1 MLFRR
6 KHKPDA
12 PPAPATDPVIDAQI
26 HWLAKRGLVVRDG
39 LSKEQWI
46 GAADD
51 PSDPMSLAEA
61 TIDGMPCAQPD
72 PTVTINGTDLAEM
85 VHLLADSLELP
96 IDDVEY
102 AGGELKIRSS
112 ATHLS
117 FTIEGHDHLA
127 VLHSIAQE
135 FIDSAHVLVCN
146 GNTFAIA
153 HRDIAEQ
160 VQSVMD
166 LTRSGD

>member
-61 TIDGMPCAQPD
+61 TIDGMPCAQAD
-72 PTVTINGTDLAEM
+72 PMVTVTGEDLVQIVHDLA
-85 VHLLADSLELP
+85 DGLELP
-96 IDDVEY
+96 IDDVEL
-102 AGGELKIRSS
+102 AGAELKLRSA
-112 ATHLS
+112 ATHLVFPTADRNHLDILRDVADEFVDS
-117 FTIEGHDHLA
+117 DHIL
-127 VLHSIAQE
+127 L
-135 FIDSAHVLVCN
+135 LN
-146 GNTFAIA
+146 GNSFAIP
-153 HRDIAEQ
+153 HRDVAEE
-160 VQSVMD
+160 VKTILMTPR
-166 LTRSGD
+166 LGD